1 MGDDQGQAA
10 APDQR
15 AAKVARDAAL
25 QSLVS
30 NLVYLAI
37 MLGVTVA
44 ITKRDW
50 IGRQMLRIQR
60 RRSARH
66 AAAEKAVA
74 ELQREVS
81 DLEHGGFG

>member
-1 MGDDQGQAA
+1 MDEGQDQ
-10 APDQR
+10 APTRDQR

-30 NLVYLAI
+30 NLVYLVI

-60 RRSARH
+60 RRSARE

-74 ELQREVS
+74 DLRRELS
-81 DLEHGGFG
+81 DLEHGGIA